1 MHLDTVLNEAF
12 VNMFRENPDI
22 KEKFFRLESSNKK
35 DGEKLS
41 NLVTNGHR
49 REHILINNITFISYE
64 GTNQFRSRH
73 RFDIKEH

>member
-35 DGEKLS
+35 DGGKLS

-49 REHILINNITFISYE
+49 REHI
-64 GTNQFRSRH
+64 
-73 RFDIKEH
+73 